1 MMFDWSS
8 IVKDFITIFV
18 VIDPI
23 GSLPVFLYATTGVP
37 AHLHKRFA
45 IRAVVIAAI
54 VLMAFL
60 IGGQFLLEA
69 LGLRLGAFQIAGGLI
84 LLLFALQ
91 MIFGDSKP
99 SSEIKAAE
107 KDHLSGAVFPLAMPS
122 IASPGAM
129 LGVVIL
135 TDNYRYSIPE
145 QAVTATILLI
155 VLGLTLLLL
164 LLASRIHKIIG
175 ATGASVV
182 SRVMGIVLATIA
194 IDSMLAGLEVV
205 GAINLSN

>member
-1 MMFDWSS
+1 MIDWSS
-8 IVKDFITIFV
+8 ILKDFITIFV

-23 GSLPVFLYATTGVP
+23 GSLPVFLYATAHVP

-45 IRAVVIAAI
+45 IRAVIISAI

-99 SSEIKAAE
+99 ASEIKAAE

>member
-1 MMFDWSS
+1 MFDWSS

>member
-1 MMFDWSS
+1 MMIDWSS

-145 QAVTATILLI
+145 QAVTASILMV

-175 ATGASVV
+175 ATGASVI

>member
-1 MMFDWSS
+1 MFDWSS
-8 IVKDFITIFV
+8 MVKDFITIFV

>member
-1 MMFDWSS
+1 MIDWSS

-91 MIFGDSKP
+91 MIFGESKP

-145 QAVTATILLI
+145 QAVTATILLF
-155 VLGLTLLLL
+155 VLGLTLALLI
-164 LLASRIHKIIG
+164 LASRIHKIIG
-175 ATGASVV
+175 ATGASVI

>member
-1 MMFDWSS
+1 MMIDWSS

-145 QAVTATILLI
+145 QAVTATILMI

>member
-1 MMFDWSS
+1 MIDWSS
-8 IVKDFITIFV
+8 ILKDFITIFV

-23 GSLPVFLYATTGVP
+23 GSLPVFLYATAGVP
-37 AHLHKRFA
+37 SHLHRRFA
-45 IRAVVIAAI
+45 IRAVFISAA

-99 SSEIKAAE
+99 STEIKAAE

-164 LLASRIHKIIG
+164 LLASKIHKIIG

-194 IDSMLAGLEVV
+194 VDSILAGLEVV

>member
-1 MMFDWSS
+1 MIDWSS

-145 QAVTATILLI
+145 QAVTATILMI

>member
-1 MMFDWSS
+1 MIDWSS

-145 QAVTATILLI
+145 QAVTASILMV

-175 ATGASVV
+175 ATGASVI